1 MHSMSDEIKFMI
13 YVNANEVIEKLF
25 ESFFSR
31 YEIGELMNDFIF
43 DGVSLL
49 YYKCHEINLNR
60 GGSYIDSPDWIRS
73 NNKSHQQR
81 R

>member
-1 MHSMSDEIKFMI
+1 MSDEIKFMI

-49 YYKCHEINLNR
+49 Y
-60 GGSYIDSPDWIRS
+60 
-73 NNKSHQQR
+73 
-81 R
+81 